1 MELFIKPG
9 ACSLAAHIALLE
21 VGEAFDLVPVD
32 TAAGRKATGEDYGL
46 VNPEGYVPA
55 LRLDDGRVLAESA
68 AVLQFIADRHPEAGL
83 APMAGTFERAKLQE
97 HLNFTASE
105 LHKAFKPFFAGA
117 PLAAEAR
124 AAAGAL
130 VLARLG
136 HFERL
141 LADGRPY
148 LLGEHFSVADA
159 YLFVVAGWTGH
170 VGIALEELPFLQA
183 FIARVAAREHTR
195 TALRAEGLAR

>member
-21 VGEAFDLVPVD
+21 TGEAFDLVPVD
-32 TAAGRKATGEDYGL
+32 TAAGRTTTGEDYRL

-68 AVLQFIADRHPEAGL
+68 AVLQFIAELHPEAGL
-83 APMAGTFERAKLQE
+83 APEAGTFERAKLQE

-105 LHKAFKPFFAGA
+105 LHKAFKPFFSGA
-117 PLAAEAR
+117 PLAAEPR
-124 AAAGAL
+124 SSAAAA
-130 VLARLG
+130 VVARLE

-141 LADGRPY
+141 LEDGRPY
-148 LLGEHFSVADA
+148 LLGERFSVADA

-170 VGIALEELPFLQA
+170 VGIALDALPRLQA
-183 FIARVAAREHTR
+183 FIARVAARDHTR
-195 TALRAEGLAR
+195 AALRAEGLTQ